1 MNLFKFLKSKN
12 YDPRYVFSTGGGQQI
27 GSLRRVCQAIEDY
40 CFPNGFRGG
49 ETNKFM
55 PQLLRHNFAS
65 HASNCG
71 MTPQQVSAIT
81 GHATMN
87 LSRNLGATENY
98 IHNLIE
104 TNLHLYERVE
114 SSILGHIAGEW
125 FAEPSEE
132 DRKKWEQENPKD
144 DFEIVED
151 GYTKLSDS

>member
-1 MNLFKFLKSKN
+1 
-12 YDPRYVFSTGGGQQI
+12 
-27 GSLRRVCQAIEDY
+27 
-40 CFPNGFRGG
+40 
-49 ETNKFM
+49 
-55 PQLLRHNFAS
+55 
-65 HASNCG
+65 